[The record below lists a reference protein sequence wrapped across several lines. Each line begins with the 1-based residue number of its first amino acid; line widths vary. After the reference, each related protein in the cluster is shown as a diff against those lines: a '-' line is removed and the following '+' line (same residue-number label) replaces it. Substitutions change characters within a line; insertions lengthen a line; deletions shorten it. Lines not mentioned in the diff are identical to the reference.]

1 MENLQVWDNTYEII
15 KVLLKS
21 MKMTIDHNA
30 VRIMISIFRHAILVS
45 LEVIK
50 C

>member
-1 MENLQVWDNTYEII
+1 MENLQVWDNTYETI

-30 VRIMISIFRHAILVS
+30 A
-45 LEVIK
+45 
-50 C
+50 